1 MTKNK
6 AKKPWKEDN
15 TREFQRQRNQAVKFN
30 KKAEKYFLKYL
41 ISADKLASKNC
52 WKLQNLFF
60 TKKLRN
66 TTKKLH

>member
-6 AKKPWKEDN
+6 AKKPWK
-15 TREFQRQRNQAVKFN
+15 EFQRQRNQAVKFN

-60 TKKLRN
+60 T
-66 TTKKLH
+66 